1 MELIVDN
8 SPYPALFE
16 PLDLGFTQL
25 KNRMVMGALYTGLEE
40 SSDGLQRLAEFYHQR
55 AQADVGLIITGGF
68 APDRAG
74 RLRISSAK
82 LSRAA
87 ESLAH
92 SEVTGA
98 VHDAGSKILLQI
110 LHVGRYGQHP
120 FIVAPSKL
128 RSSLSNYTP
137 WEMSEKR
144 IQKTIRH
151 FVRCASLAKDAG
163 YDGIELMGCRGF
175 LLNQFLVKYTN
186 QRRDEWGGNFTKR
199 MRFPLEVIRK
209 IRKSVGKDFIIS
221 YRISVMDLI
230 KDGSS
235 WPEVERFAKACVKA
249 GVNLLS
255 TGFGWQESQVPIL
268 TGDVPGGVYAPAT
281 QKLKQAVSVPILTGV
296 SVNTPDAANQ
306 IVSEG
311 TSDMVVMSRPYLAD
325 PEFASKTKLGEN
337 FAINNCIACNQ
348 ACSKHMHS
356 TQTASCTINPR
367 ACHETKL
374 VFEATSH
381 PKWVAVVGGGMAGL
395 TFAAVAA
402 ERGHKVSLFEAQD
415 TLGGQFN
422 LASKIP
428 GKEDYQKSINHLRY
442 QLEKFEVEV
451 FLNKKPSISELQE
464 FDEVVIATG
473 MKPTLPEI
481 SGINSKLV
489 VSYVDLL
496 SGKSNKPG
504 KSVAILGGSGIGID
518 IAEWLLEYNNPA
530 EQDFYAKWGIDTSL
544 KSRGGLKKKA
554 AIKLNRKIFLLSGKA
569 KGTAQYLD
577 NIRERNLQDRQVKI
591 IGNAKYQKID
601 DKGLH
606 IKTSKGREVLAVD
619 TIVVCTGHVSEQ
631 SLYSELKKSGCNVS
645 LIGGA
650 YKALEYDA
658 TYAINQATR
667 LAVLL

>member
-40 SSDGLQRLAEFYHQR
+40 SNDGLQRLAEFYQQR

-82 LSRAA
+82 LSRAS
-87 ESLAH
+87 ESIAH

-110 LHVGRYGQHP
+110 LHSGRYGQHP
-120 FIVAPSKL
+120 FIVAPSRL
-128 RSSLSNYTP
+128 RSGLSNYTP

-151 FVRCASLAKDAG
+151 FVRCASLAEDAG

-186 QRRDEWGGNFTKR
+186 QRSDEWGGNFTKR
-199 MRFPLEVIRK
+199 MRFPLEIIRK
-209 IRKSVGKDFIIS
+209 IRASVGKDFIIS

-235 WPEVERFAKACVKA
+235 WAEVERFAKACVKA

-268 TGDVPGGVYAPAT
+268 NGDVPGGVYAPAT
-281 QKLKQAVSVPILTGV
+281 QKLKEAVSVPILTGV
-296 SVNTPDAANQ
+296 SVNSPDVANQ
-306 IVSEG
+306 IINDG

-325 PEFASKTKLGEN
+325 PEFAAKAKLGEDT
-337 FAINNCIACNQ
+337 AINNCIACNQ
-348 ACSKHMHS
+348 ACSKHMHTS
-356 TQTASCTINPR
+356 QTASCTINPR

-374 VFEATSH
+374 VFEATSN

-402 ERGHKVSLFEAQD
+402 ERGHKVTLFEAQD
-415 TLGGQFN
+415 KLGGQFN
-422 LASKIP
+422 LASKVP
-428 GKEDYQKSINHLRY
+428 GKEGYQKSIEHLSY

-451 FLNKKPSISELQE
+451 LLNKSPSVAELQE

-473 MKPTLPEI
+473 TKPKLPEI
-481 SGINSKLV
+481 LGVNSKQV
-489 VSYVDLL
+489 ISYTDLL
-496 SGKSNKPG
+496 AGKCKPG
-504 KSVAILGGSGIGID
+504 KSIAILGGSGIGLD
-518 IAEWLLEYNNPA
+518 IAEWLLDYNNPK
-530 EQDFYAKWGIDTSL
+530 EQDFYTKWGIDTSL
-544 KSRGGLKKKA
+544 KSRGGLKKKSTH
-554 AIKLNRKIFLLSGKA
+554 KLNRKIYLLSGKGKSA
-569 KGTAQYLD
+569 TQYPDIL
-577 NIRERNLQDRQVKI
+577 RERSLQDQQVKFI
-591 IGNAKYQKID
+591 SNVKYQKID

-606 IKTSKGREVLAVD
+606 IKTSKGCEVLAVD
-619 TIVVCTGHVSEQ
+619 TIVVCLGHVSEQ
-631 SLYSELKKSGCNVS
+631 GLYSYLKKAGCNVS
-645 LIGGA
+645 LVGGA
-650 YKALEYDA
+650 YKALEYDV
-658 TYAINQATR
+658 THAINQATR